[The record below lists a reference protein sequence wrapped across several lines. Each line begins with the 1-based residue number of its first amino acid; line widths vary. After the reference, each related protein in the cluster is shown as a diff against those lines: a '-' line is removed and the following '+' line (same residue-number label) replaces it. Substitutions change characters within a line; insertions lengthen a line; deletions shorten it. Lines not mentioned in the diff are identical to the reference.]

1 MTITLIPVEGM
12 TCAHC
17 TASVTEALTE
27 VAGVTSVTVSLD
39 AAEARVEHT
48 ADFDETTAH
57 AAIRDVGYSVAS

>member
-1 MTITLIPVEGM
+1 MTTTRIPVDGM

-39 AAEARVEHT
+39 PAEALVEHT
-48 ADFDETTAH
+48 PDFDEKTAH
-57 AAIRDVGYSVAS
+57 AAIREVGYSVAQ